1 MWTKKEE
8 EKLIQLYPTFKN
20 SELSIIFNRTISS
33 IINKSNSLGLRKSK
47 SHISGIISR
56 RNKEINRDLS
66 YEFIKREAMKYR
78 TRSEFQ
84 RFDCSSYVTA
94 RKMGILDEVCS
105 HMNKCNF
112 SVPQLMLKILIENLM
127 LEDIRY
133 DDRKTIAPYEIDIFL
148 PKFNLAFEY
157 DGKRWHR
164 NNKNDVIKNEIMNNK
179 NIKFFRFLENNRN
192 YESDIKEQFKSIL
205 PELNEYTGKKINY
218 ADVDSIDLSSAY
230 TYSFSDDHIKNVCS
244 KYTKFK
250 DFRENEPRLYTHL
263 VKSKKLSDYTKD
275 MLKRITWSDD
285 LAINEIKQHKSL
297 SDFIRLSYGCY
308 QWVKKN
314 KKEHLLNNLFN

>member
-8 EKLIQLYPTFKN
+8 ENLIQLYPTFKN

-56 RNKEINRDLS
+56 RNKEMNRDLS

-94 RKMGILDEVCS
+94 RKMGTLDEVCS
-105 HMNKCNF
+105 HMSKCNF
-112 SVPQLMLKILIENLM
+112 SIPQLMLKILIENLIT
-127 LEDIRY
+127 EDIRY
-133 DDRKTIAPYEIDIFL
+133 DDRKIIKPYEIDIFI

-157 DGKRWHR
+157 DGKRWHVD
-164 NNKNDVIKNEIMNNK
+164 NKNDDVKNEIMISK
-179 NIKFFRFLENNRN
+179 NIKFFRFVENNRN

-205 PELNEYTGKKINY
+205 SELNEHTGKKINY
-218 ADVDSIDLSSAY
+218 TDVDSIDLSSAY
-230 TYSFSDDHIKNVCS
+230 TYSFSDDYIKNVCS

-250 DFRENEPRLYTHL
+250 DFRENESRLYTYL
-263 VKSKKLSDYTKD
+263 VKSKKLNTYTKG
-275 MLKRITWSDD
+275 MIKRITWSDD
-285 LAINEIKQHKSL
+285 LAIDEIKRYKSL
-297 SDFIRLSYGCY
+297 GEIIRLSYGCY
-308 QWVKKN
+308 QWIKKN
-314 KKEHLLNNLFN
+314 NKEYLLNNLSI